1 MSANSKKSIREIE
14 AGKEFEPL
22 GMALSRWEKEIV
34 QSYISHWRRACPKDL
49 AQQLRSLD
57 RKWRATRHMRRVCAV
72 ALVLADLLDQDWLV
86 TAEKGDIYVVP
97 SELRT
102 DVEFDP
108 KRHKERLRLT
118 LRKGRD
124 KQVQEPSV
132 RSFLNSMERGGVLSL
147 VDSGDDLLNEIQ
159 TQPKTV
165 ENLAEIVDPEVVVCA
180 RDVIDE
186 VTGLN
191 SLDIWRYFRH
201 TWSLEYRPTPGR
213 TMPIIIRNRARPN
226 RPVIGIALLA
236 SPVMRLLQRDAWFG
250 WSADALRQQLQEGS
264 LSAKEWR
271 TQALKVLENAIS
283 GIRHDDLIS
292 TDALKKPT
300 KNDIILLERRAAGAD
315 ALRTRLLE
323 EVQAGEESNYLSR
336 GAVKE
341 ALPDTDWL
349 EASSDPLFVKKR
361 AEVLASLLDARRALL
376 SISGKKLSPEA
387 LLDFL
392 ARREGERALTTIA
405 REQLKLAVSSQ
416 LMDVAICGAIPPYNQ
431 LIGGKLVTLL
441 LTSKE
446 IQDAYRA
453 RYGGQAS
460 IIASQMAGRPVVKE
474 AELRCL
480 TTSSLY
486 GNVGSSQYSRL
497 RVSRD
502 DHSELLSD
510 ITWKKIGKT
519 RGFGSVHLSNATVE
533 CLRDA
538 SVDFHGARRI
548 NSRFGEGTNPRM
560 RQIREGLE
568 ALGIESDRVL
578 AHSTPRILYGCKLT
592 DPNSVEAITKAW
604 IRRWLLGRVQ
614 REDLASRLLPLGPQS
629 VSDELASDG
638 EGQFVLPLEDGTTHT
653 RSSSSSAGTR

>member
-1 MSANSKKSIREIE
+1 MSDNAKQTIREIE
-14 AGKEFEPL
+14 TGKEFEPL

-34 QSYISHWRRACPKDL
+34 QSYIAHWRRACPTEL

-72 ALVLADLLDQDWLV
+72 ALILADLLDQDWLV
-86 TAEKGDIYVVP
+86 VAEKGEIYVVP

-108 KRHKERLRLT
+108 KKHKERLRRS

-124 KQVQEPSV
+124 KQIQEPSV

-147 VDSGDDLLNEIQ
+147 IDNGSDLLEELQSRPHTVDS
-159 TQPKTV
+159 
-165 ENLAEIVDPEVVVCA
+165 LADVVDPEIVVCA
-180 RDVIDE
+180 RDVIDQ

-250 WSADALRQQLQEGS
+250 WSADALREQLLNES
-264 LSAKEWR
+264 LSPKAWR
-271 TQALKVLENAIS
+271 AQALSVLEEAVA

-292 TDALKKPT
+292 ADAVKKPT
-300 KNDIILLERRAAGAD
+300 KNDVILLERRAAGAD

-323 EVQAGEESNYLSR
+323 EVQAGEESSYLTR
-336 GAVKE
+336 GAVNV

-349 EASSDPLFVKKR
+349 EASSDPLFIKKR
-361 AEVLASLLDARRALL
+361 AEVLVSLLDAKRVLL
-376 SISGKKLSPEA
+376 SLGKNKISREN
-387 LLDFL
+387 LLNFL
-392 ARREGERALTTIA
+392 ETRDGERALTTIA

-474 AELRCL
+474 AELKCL

-497 RVSRD
+497 KLSKD
-502 DHSELLSD
+502 DHPELTDS
-510 ITWKKIGKT
+510 IAWKEIGKT
-519 RGFGSVHLSNATVE
+519 RGFGSVHLSNSTVE
-533 CLRDA
+533 RLRDA

-592 DPNSVEAITKAW
+592 GANSVEAISKAW
-604 IRRWLLGRVQ
+604 IRRWLVGRVA
-614 REDLASRLLPLGPQS
+614 REDLATRLSPLGPQS
-629 VSDELASDG
+629 ISDELASDG
-638 EGQFVLPLEDGTTHT
+638 EGQFVLPLEDGSTHS
-653 RSSSSSAGTR
+653 RPNSASAGTS

>member
-1 MSANSKKSIREIE
+1 MSGNVKETIREIE

-34 QSYISHWRRACPKDL
+34 QSYIAHWRRSCPTEL
-49 AQQLRSLD
+49 ANQLRSLD
-57 RKWRATRHMRRVCAV
+57 RKWRSTRHMRRVCAV
-72 ALVLADLLDQDWLV
+72 ALILADLLDQDWLV

-108 KRHKERLRLT
+108 RKHKERLRRS

-147 VDSGDDLLNEIQ
+147 IDSGADLLKELQ
-159 TQPKTV
+159 ARPHTV
-165 ENLAEIVDPEVVVCA
+165 ESLAEVIDPEVVVCA
-180 RDVIDE
+180 RDVTDD

-191 SLDIWRYFRH
+191 SLDVWRYFRH

-250 WSADALRQQLQEGS
+250 WSADALRQGRQDE
-264 LSAKEWR
+264 
-271 TQALKVLENAIS
+271 TQSVKQWLAQAMAVLENAIS
-283 GIRHDDLIS
+283 GIRYDDLIS
-292 TDALKKPT
+292 AEAVKKPT
-300 KNDIILLERRAAGAD
+300 KDDIILLERKAAGAD
-315 ALRTRLLE
+315 ALRARLLE
-323 EVQAGEESNYLSR
+323 EVHSGEESTYLTR

-341 ALPDTDWL
+341 ALPETDWL
-349 EASSDPLFVKKR
+349 EASSDPLFIKKR
-361 AEVLASLLDARRALL
+361 AEVLVSLLDAKRSLMSVSR
-376 SISGKKLSPEA
+376 KKLSREA
-387 LLDFL
+387 LLEFL
-392 ARREGERALTTIA
+392 DKREGDRFLTTIA
-405 REQLKLAVSSQ
+405 RERLKLAVSSQ

-446 IQDAYRA
+446 IQNAYRT

-474 AELRCL
+474 AELTCL

-486 GNVGSSQYSRL
+486 GNAGSSQYNRL
-497 RVSRD
+497 RLSGE
-502 DHSELLSD
+502 DHPELSND
-510 ITWKKIGKT
+510 ISWQRIGKT

-592 DPNSVEAITKAW
+592 GTNSAKAISKAW
-604 IRRWLLGRVQ
+604 IRRWLIGRVG
-614 REDLASRLLPLGPQS
+614 RDDLAARLLPLGPKS

-638 EGQFVLPLEDGTTHT
+638 EGQFVLPLEDGTVHS
-653 RSSSSSAGTR
+653 RSSSASAGTH